1 MSPLSPNPTP
11 GTAGVCA
18 GSWGLS
24 GSTVPS
30 SLRHQSPRGTPLL
43 SSSGPR
49 VDVCV
54 PRGAG
59 PSRLASRPGPQD
71 PDPNSFCPPRSPL
84 FQGASQKTNAAE
96 ALARG
101 PGERGHAVPTAR
113 AYGGPERPDP
123 GFPSRTPDL
132 KYDAGSSLAAVALR
146 LGTTGRAPGLRPT
159 PTPHPRHNLPAEL
172 AWGGTVGPTHGALHI
187 VLHPDRRHP
196 GSVPGSVRGPG
207 TGCPQPGPALRVASW
222 QQVRGPG
229 GAQMAGVLGREL
241 EAADVRLGLP
251 LPVR

>member
-1 MSPLSPNPTP
+1 MYLAGDRVPGSGLGSRRRPASSDIRCASGRRGLARRRSRWCCGAPTQARGPRSGPCPLPLRGWASSGRRGGARVP
-11 GTAGVCA
+11 GARHVLA
-18 GSWGLS
+18 
-24 GSTVPS
+24 VPKPHPGHRGR
-30 SLRHQSPRGTPLL
+30 LCWFLGPKWVHGAKQPAPPEPRGTPLL

-59 PSRLASRPGPQD
+59 PSRVASRPGP
-71 PDPNSFCPPRSPL
+71 
-84 FQGASQKTNAAE
+84 QGASQKTNAAE

-172 AWGGTVGPTHGALHI
+172 A
-187 VLHPDRRHP
+187 
-196 GSVPGSVRGPG
+196 
-207 TGCPQPGPALRVASW
+207 
-222 QQVRGPG
+222 
-229 GAQMAGVLGREL
+229 
-241 EAADVRLGLP
+241 
-251 LPVR
+251 